1 MAVVSFRKELPPSF
15 AFSERLLPLQLQW
28 WKDAA
33 LGMRLLLRPATTAK
47 AVATSLSQ
55 IGGKAKGSFQGF
67 RVKDLPHAFDSL
79 SSKPFIARQSKRSLP
94 AAAAAAPR
102 RRLHSRS
109 TVDRSTMLLLYYTS
123 SNTQWRLFNKKDD
136 KIIWFCVC
144 RTIE

>member
-1 MAVVSFRKELPPSF
+1 
-15 AFSERLLPLQLQW
+15 
-28 WKDAA
+28 
-33 LGMRLLLRPATTAK
+33 MRLLLRPATTAK

-94 AAAAAAPR
+94 AAAAAPR

-123 SNTQWRLFNKKDD
+123 SNTQWRLFNKKDY
-136 KIIWFCVC
+136 KIIWF
-144 RTIE
+144 

>member
-1 MAVVSFRKELPPSF
+1 
-15 AFSERLLPLQLQW
+15 
-28 WKDAA
+28 
-33 LGMRLLLRPATTAK
+33 MRLLLRPATTAK

-123 SNTQWRLFNKKDD
+123 SNTQWRLFNKKDY

-144 RTIE
+144 RTIEY

>member
-1 MAVVSFRKELPPSF
+1 
-15 AFSERLLPLQLQW
+15 
-28 WKDAA
+28 
-33 LGMRLLLRPATTAK
+33 MRLPLRPATTAK

-94 AAAAAAPR
+94 AAAAAPRPR

-109 TVDRSTMLLLYYTS
+109 TVDRSTTMLLLYYTS
-123 SNTQWRLFNKKDD
+123 SNTQWRLFNKIGDRIKSFGFASAEFPLFGGLKTFLILEKRPLQLNNLSHD
-136 KIIWFCVC
+136 
-144 RTIE
+144 

>member
-1 MAVVSFRKELPPSF
+1 
-15 AFSERLLPLQLQW
+15 
-28 WKDAA
+28 
-33 LGMRLLLRPATTAK
+33 MRLLLRPATTAK

-109 TVDRSTMLLLYYTS
+109 TVDRSTMLLYYTIPLVIHS
-123 SNTQWRLFNKKDD
+123 GDFLTRR
-136 KIIWFCVC
+136 IIK
-144 RTIE
+144 